1 MVDCLFSRFVS
12 LRIVGREGL
21 ENMAR
26 FSLFLRRSF
35 DDAGDVTR
43 GRLAVPWS
51 VNVKVSQC
59 FERTEVS
66 VVGDWV
72 QGGVSVCLE
81 AGFR

>member
-1 MVDCLFSRFVS
+1 MVDCLLSSFVS
-12 LRIVGREGL
+12 LLRIAGREGL

-51 VNVKVSQC
+51 VNVGVSQ
-59 FERTEVS
+59 
-66 VVGDWV
+66 
-72 QGGVSVCLE
+72 
-81 AGFR
+81 